1 HNPARISSC
10 PVTLHAVLH
19 VADSVEAAGP
29 VWCYWAFPM
38 ERYCGK
44 LQPAIRSRR
53 FPFAAIDRYILEE
66 AQLTQI
72 MVIYDVANEL
82 KFRRPAAPLQG
93 FRDPS
98 YPTCI
103 LLPPSKLHQ
112 NLPSNLIRY
121 IAAALRTRIE
131 ASTAFNFSELETST
145 RAGGHRTGR
154 RTSII
159 TLTRVTSLLKNASI
173 QEWGKVRRIQGGP
186 GFKLRHRGLV
196 RQKHG

>member
-1 HNPARISSC
+1 
-10 PVTLHAVLH
+10 
-19 VADSVEAAGP
+19 
-29 VWCYWAFPM
+29 M

-98 YPTCI
+98 
-103 LLPPSKLHQ
+103 
-112 NLPSNLIRY
+112 
-121 IAAALRTRIE
+121 
-131 ASTAFNFSELETST
+131 
-145 RAGGHRTGR
+145 
-154 RTSII
+154 
-159 TLTRVTSLLKNASI
+159 
-173 QEWGKVRRIQGGP
+173 
-186 GFKLRHRGLV
+186 
-196 RQKHG
+196 